1 MKRRQQYINK
11 CKDAAWTRWRK
22 EYLKALRQSHNMLHH
37 AKEMQ
42 ISLGEVVLIKAT
54 EKHSGKWNIGLVDKL
69 YRGKDGVV
77 RAVGLRTSKTYI
89 ERPIQYLFPL

>member
-11 CKDAAWTRWRK
+11 CKDAAWTRAK
-22 EYLKALRQSHNMLHH
+22 EYLKALRETHNMLHH

-54 EKHSGKWNIGLVDKL
+54 EKHTGKWNIGLVEKL
-69 YRGKDGVV
+69 YRSKDGVI

-89 ERPIQYLFPL
+89 ERPIQYLCPL